1 MASILDLLDDLGGH
15 DSDGCEASKKLSMK
29 AQPIK
34 GDVPMDKRGDSRK
47 PTTGPPCDEWPQIIH
62 QDNQE
67 YFARASEFWSEQG
80 KNLRAFHQKA
90 FLDGLKYLYQR
101 PSFLHDCNTQPLAR
115 EYKRTDSFVYSIL
128 FMFVFPGQSMKNK
141 KPISDALKHYPGW
154 HPDVSDYSTMVPSA
168 KHQKRSE
175 NHQQTGSAKL
185 TSEGIEELVD
195 QACGEWLERK
205 GHGSINAPKGFK
217 CVPLD
222 YEEQCPTNK
231 EVQRMIE
238 QHVDKVLDRKID
250 EHLDKFF
257 AQHTAIPVS
266 GSRLDDFGQQLGVL
280 VDKYKQLTSNNLPG
294 FTRVTHA
301 RLPASL
307 ESGTTQPAGGPA
319 PKTTSQSSDTGKGKG
334 KRSMTTESMAGA
346 S

>member
-1 MASILDLLDDLGGH
+1 MTQMALMPL
-15 DSDGCEASKKLSMK
+15 KKLSMK

-101 PSFLHDCNTQPLAR
+101 PSFLHDCNAQPLAR

-128 FMFVFPGQSMKNK
+128 FMFVFPRQSMKNK

-154 HPDVSDYSTMVPSA
+154 HPD
-168 KHQKRSE
+168 
-175 NHQQTGSAKL
+175 
-185 TSEGIEELVD
+185 GIEELVD
-195 QACGEWLERK
+195 QACGEWPERK

-238 QHVDKVLDRKID
+238 QHVDKVLDRRID

-319 PKTTSQSSDTGKGKG
+319 PKTTGQSSDTGKGKG
-334 KRSMTTESMAGA
+334 KRSMTTESTAGA
-346 S
+346 SKKGRSSNK